1 MAIYSILKCFF
12 KRGPMSEQFETLE
25 SAREAFVALAD
36 EIMDVDSELHK
47 AMLYK
52 IDTMEDGEIVI
63 TDIESMSW
71 QDAVIIVN
79 KNGF

>member
-1 MAIYSILKCFF
+1 
-12 KRGPMSEQFETLE
+12 MSEQFETLE

-36 EIMDVDSELHK
+36 EIIDVDSGLHK